1 MTMKNSL
8 PLDRDRQTL
17 LRTSLESAG
26 FLVFDVSE
34 AGRDRDRLRQLW
46 AALILLDLQTP
57 RMRGLEVVRGLRS
70 AGGDSPV
77 AFVLTHGPIPEALA
91 AVRLGAAE
99 VLAKP
104 LTSDALRVAV
114 DDILRPDSRSL
125 SDSARP
131 RTLVAVE
138 PMVLDLLQAKRAL
151 DRREFDEAERLIL
164 RAIDRDPN
172 SAVANNLMGV
182 LHLRLG
188 EHHAAY
194 HSFRAALKADG
205 AYEPAVQNLR
215 RHCHRFSPDF
225 HLDGLIPVAQRRDR
239 AGDRGPL
246 IE

>member
-34 AGRDRDRLRQLW
+34 AGRDRDRLRKLW

-104 LTSDALRVAV
+104 LTSEALRVAV
-114 DDILRPDSRSL
+114 DYILRPASRSL

-131 RTLVAVE
+131 RILVAVE

-164 RAIDRDPN
+164 RAIDRDPR

-194 HSFRAALKADG
+194 HSFCAALRADG
-205 AYEPAVQNLR
+205 EYEPAVQNLR
-215 RHCHRFSPDF
+215 RHCDRFSPDF
-225 HLDGLIPVAQRRDR
+225 HLAGLIPVAQRRVR
-239 AGDRGPL
+239 AGDRGSL

>member
-1 MTMKNSL
+1 
-8 PLDRDRQTL
+8 
-17 LRTSLESAG
+17 
-26 FLVFDVSE
+26 
-34 AGRDRDRLRQLW
+34 
-46 AALILLDLQTP
+46 
-57 RMRGLEVVRGLRS
+57 MRGLEVVRGLRS

-77 AFVLTHGPIPEALA
+77 AFVITHGPIPEALA

-194 HSFRAALKADG
+194 HSFRAALRAD
-205 AYEPAVQNLR
+205 AEYEPAFQNLR

-225 HLDGLIPVAQRRDR
+225 HLDGLIPVAQRKVR